1 MTELTFTPD
10 RQTKLENLL
19 SRYEIKASALLPVL
33 RMAQEQWGYLSPEV
47 MDYVAGLLDLC
58 PRHVREVASFYVLLK
73 KQDMGD
79 YCLQVCGN
87 LTCCMMGSDSLLKI
101 IEEELGIKKTM
112 ELSSDKRFS
121 LMPVQCLGSCD
132 TAPVVQI
139 NEDYF
144 EKLTPEKFREII
156 RKLKDGVQ
164 VQPGRQ
170 T

>member
-1 MTELTFTPD
+1 MKFSPD
-10 RQTKLENLL
+10 REKKVEQLL

-33 RMAQEQWGYLSPEV
+33 RLAQEQCGYLTPEA

-73 KQDMGD
+73 KQDMGE

-87 LTCCMMGSDSLLKI
+87 ITCCMMGSDELLKVI
-101 IEEELGIKKTM
+101 QEETRLKKPM
-112 ELSSDKRFS
+112 ELTADKKFS

-139 NEDYF
+139 NDDYF
-144 EKLTPEKFREII
+144 ENLTPEKLREIL
-156 RKLKDGVQ
+156 RKLSNGEK

-170 T
+170 L

>member
-1 MTELTFTPD
+1 MTELKFSPE
-10 RQTKLENLL
+10 RQQKFESLI

-33 RMAQEQWGYLSPEV
+33 RMAQEQWDYLTPEV
-47 MDYVAGLLDLC
+47 MDYVAGLLELSPC
-58 PRHVREVASFYVLLK
+58 HVREVASFYVLLK

-87 LTCCMMGSDSLLKI
+87 LTCCMMGSDMLLKV
-101 IEEELGIKKTM
+101 IEEELGIKKPM
-112 ELSSDKRFS
+112 ELSSDKCFS

-139 NEDYF
+139 NEDYY

-156 RKLKDGVQ
+156 RKLKKGES